1 MTEKTFTLSQLREAL
16 NRNFCTYCKMS
27 HRNCRG
33 DSCEVRFVMNT
44 LESILLEDE
53 YLDLREVIT

>member
-16 NRNFCTYCKMS
+16 NRNFCPYCKMS
-27 HRNCRG
+27 HSKCRV
-33 DSCEVRFVMNT
+33 DICEVRFVMNT